1 MILAH
6 LLAGSLVALAVV
18 GVRSMMAPLGWT
30 ALVGHYILIGDLA
43 VLTSACLSLLSP
55 SSRGSQA
62 DGS

>member
-6 LLAGSLVALAVV
+6 LLAGSLFALAVV

-30 ALVGHYILIGDLA
+30 ALVSHYVLIGNMA

-55 SSRGSQA
+55 SRRGSQA